1 MAQKRFSQLTS
12 FFWHN
17 AAVVGITMSTTLIFA
32 FATLFLREQI
42 HVSNFMVGLA
52 ISMSHVV
59 SVFLSPIAGTLSDK
73 TRTRWG
79 RRRPYLVGG
88 SLMAGVL
95 VFIMPFIFNYWAF
108 LAIVSVFFVFS
119 VGYQI
124 PFYAL
129 IPEIAPEGQRGV
141 YSTFT
146 GLLRL
151 AGAGIVMGL
160 GGWLW
165 AKSPAWPFYI
175 TAAAIVITAWIT
187 AFSIKNEG
195 KAALPE
201 EDTINI
207 FKNFVPYLKDL
218 IKQRKIFL
226 FFAAQ
231 FFWWMGLGAILP
243 FATIILKELY
253 KINISE
259 LMKMT
264 PLVIAGAGA
273 LVAAIVGAGI
283 VGDKWGHR
291 KVISCGLGLLV
302 AGCIAAFF
310 ARSLPFVY
318 VSVFMIGIGASPLF
332 NEPFALLAELI
343 PKGREGEFY
352 GLDTISITLSQIPAA
367 LIGGAVM
374 DTFGDAAIYIF
385 VAACSCLAIFF
396 MWLKSRLY

>member
-1 MAQKRFSQLTS
+1 
-12 FFWHN
+12 
-17 AAVVGITMSTTLIFA
+17 MSTTLIFA

-42 HVSNFMVGLA
+42 VVSNFMVGMA
-52 ISMSHVV
+52 ISLSHVI

-73 TRTRWG
+73 THTRWG
-79 RRRPYLVGG
+79 RRRPYLIGG
-88 SLMAGVL
+88 AFVSGILI
-95 VFIMPFIFNYWAF
+95 FIMPHIMNYWAF
-108 LAIVSVFFVFS
+108 LLVVSIFFVFS

-129 IPEIAPEGQRGV
+129 IPEVAPEGQRGV

-151 AGAGIVMGL
+151 LGAGIVMGL

-175 TAAAIVITAWIT
+175 TAVAIIATAWIT
-187 AFSIKNEG
+187 AFSIKTEPVI
-195 KAALPE
+195 ALPE
-201 EDTINI
+201 EDNVNI

-218 IKQRKIFL
+218 VRQKKIFL
-226 FFAAQ
+226 FFTAQ

-253 KINISE
+253 GINVSE

-264 PLVIAGAGA
+264 PLVVAGGA
-273 LVAAIVGAGI
+273 ALILAIVGAGI
-283 VGDKWGHR
+283 LGDKWGHR
-291 KVISCGLGLLV
+291 KVISCGLALLV
-302 AGCIAAFF
+302 AGCVAAYF

-318 VSVFMIGIGASPLF
+318 LSVFTLGIGASPLF
-332 NEPFALLAELI
+332 NEPFALLAELV

-367 LIGGAVM
+367 LVGGAIM
-374 DTFGDAAIYIF
+374 DGFGDAAIYLF
-385 VAACSCLAIFF
+385 VAVCAAIAIFF
-396 MWLKSRLY
+396 MWMKSRA

>member
-32 FATLFLREQI
+32 FATLYLREEI
-42 HVSNFMVGLA
+42 GVSNFMVGLA
-52 ISMSHVV
+52 ISLSHVI

-88 SLMAGVL
+88 SLIAGLLVL
-95 VFIMPFIFNYWAF
+95 LMPGIKDYWVFMG
-108 LAIVSVFFVFS
+108 LLSVFFVFS
-119 VGYQI
+119 VAYQI

-129 IPEIAPEGQRGV
+129 IPEVAPEGQRGV

-151 AGAGIVMGL
+151 FGAGVLMGA

-165 AKSPAWPFYI
+165 ARNPGWTFYI
-175 TAAAIVITAWIT
+175 TAAAIIGTAWIT
-187 AFSIKNEG
+187 AFSVKSEPEM
-195 KAALPE
+195 AMPE

-207 FKNFVPYLKDL
+207 FRNFRPYMKDL
-218 IKQRKIFL
+218 FSQKEIFL

-231 FFWWMGLGAILP
+231 FFWWMGMGAILP
-243 FATIILKELY
+243 FLTIILKELY

-259 LMKMT
+259 LMKTT
-264 PLVIAGAGA
+264 PLVVTGGAA
-273 LVAAIVGAGI
+273 LVAAIIGAGI
-283 VGDKWGHR
+283 LGDKWGHR
-291 KVISCGLGLLV
+291 KVISAGLGILV
-302 AGCIAAFF
+302 VGCLIAFF
-310 ARSLPFVY
+310 ARSMPFVY
-318 VSVFMIGIGASPLF
+318 LAIFIIGLGVSPIF
-332 NEPFALLAELI
+332 NEPFALMAEMI

-352 GLDTISITLSQIPAA
+352 GLDTISITLSQVPAS
-367 LIGGAVM
+367 LIGGAII
-374 DTFGDAAIYIF
+374 DTFGHAAVYLF
-385 VAACSCLAIFF
+385 VAVCALIAMFF
-396 MWLKSRLY
+396 MWLKSRLP